1 MDLMRLLLFVML
13 LLPGISNTQDAW
25 TLEKC
30 VVHAIQANISA
41 AQADLAV
48 DRAKINLS
56 QARQTRMPNLSG
68 NSNLNWNFGR
78 TVDPT
83 TNEFITE
90 TFFSNGFSLSTGMS
104 IYNGKQISN
113 SIRQSAVDLEA
124 ARNDALQTRQTIA
137 LQVAS
142 NFLNVLFAKENISI
156 SERQLELNRQ
166 QLDQTQSLIDAGARA
181 ASEILNLE
189 AQVATSE
196 QALIVSMNNF
206 DIAMLQLKQ
215 ILRLDPGYP
224 LSIVAPENVNFSTDP
239 ELVAFEEAFAQAIQ
253 NRPDLKSSSLQVQS
267 AELGI
272 QIAKGALAP
281 NISIG
286 GNLRT
291 NYSNQ
296 GFELDFI
303 ETTETLNFLVSSTD
317 PRFPIENLPLTFTSE
332 SVSPIRRD
340 LEYFDQFDN
349 NLSYGFGANIS
360 IPIYNRGA
368 SRADIQRAKINAS
381 NARLNYDQVFENL
394 KITVQQ
400 SLADARAAKK
410 KLEASEKTLE
420 AQKLAFQN
428 TTKRLELGAANTFEW
443 QQQRTQ
449 AENAELQR
457 LIDKYD
463 YLFKIKILEFYLG
476 KPLKL

>member
-1 MDLMRLLLFVML
+1 ML

-124 ARNDALQTRQTIA
+124 ARNDAQQTRQTIA

-206 DIAMLQLKQ
+206 DITMLQLKQ
-215 ILRLDPGYP
+215 ILR
-224 LSIVAPENVNFSTDP
+224 
-239 ELVAFEEAFAQAIQ
+239 
-253 NRPDLKSSSLQVQS
+253 
-267 AELGI
+267 
-272 QIAKGALAP
+272 
-281 NISIG
+281 
-286 GNLRT
+286 
-291 NYSNQ
+291 
-296 GFELDFI
+296 
-303 ETTETLNFLVSSTD
+303 
-317 PRFPIENLPLTFTSE
+317 
-332 SVSPIRRD
+332 
-340 LEYFDQFDN
+340 
-349 NLSYGFGANIS
+349 
-360 IPIYNRGA
+360 
-368 SRADIQRAKINAS
+368 
-381 NARLNYDQVFENL
+381 
-394 KITVQQ
+394 
-400 SLADARAAKK
+400 
-410 KLEASEKTLE
+410 
-420 AQKLAFQN
+420 
-428 TTKRLELGAANTFEW
+428 
-443 QQQRTQ
+443 
-449 AENAELQR
+449 
-457 LIDKYD
+457 
-463 YLFKIKILEFYLG
+463 
-476 KPLKL
+476 